1 MKSYVSFPR
10 HPGPEAPARKAV
22 AARLAS
28 AVCPLLFAG
37 ASLGAAAQG
46 TANPGANSSGTPP
59 HLLSY
64 FGPPQAEL
72 ALDWLD
78 RIGKS
83 ARELPYT
90 GVFVHQTADKSSTS
104 RVTHLVDKA
113 GVEHEK
119 VESLDGPVREIIRR
133 DDEMICYQPESKTV
147 RVDRRATGRF
157 FPALITR
164 PAREIAENYRVK
176 LGQIERIAGFDCQ
189 WVILEPKDA
198 MRYMQKLC
206 AEMGTGL
213 LLRAKLFND
222 RNQLVEQFMFT
233 QLDVTRSVAR
243 QSMKSRFEQ
252 ATGWLKEFAVKSNK
266 DIETGWQ
273 VASLPAGFRKVME
286 MTRNLVGRPAPVSHL
301 VFSDGA
307 SNVSVFV
314 ENSPMPPNT
323 ISAVA
328 AEEGPTSFAM
338 RAVNDT
344 QVTVMGEVPLAAVQA
359 IADGVRRR

>member
-1 MKSYVSFPR
+1 MKSYLFSSTKHLPVSTTRGVPR
-10 HPGPEAPARKAV
+10 
-22 AARLAS
+22 ARL
-28 AVCPLLFAG
+28 VGFICPLLCAG
-37 ASLGAAAQG
+37 ISLNAAAQAG
-46 TANPGANSSGTPP
+46 MNASPNATGTPP
-59 HLLSY
+59 HLLNY
-64 FGPPQAEL
+64 FGPPQTEV
-72 ALDWLD
+72 ALEWLD

-83 ARELPYT
+83 ARELPYA

-104 RVTHLVDKA
+104 RVTHLVDKS

-119 VESLDGPVREIIRR
+119 VESLDGPVTEIIRR
-133 DDEMICYQPESKTV
+133 DDQMICYQPDSKTI

-164 PAREIAENYRVK
+164 SAKEISENYRVK

-213 LLRAKLFND
+213 LLRAKLFNE

-233 QLDVTRSVAR
+233 QLDVSKSVAR

-252 ATGWLKEFAVKSNK
+252 ATGWLKEFAVQSNK

-273 VASLPAGFRKVME
+273 AANLPSGFRKVME
-286 MTRNLVGRPAPVSHL
+286 MTRTLVGRPVPVSHL
-301 VFSDGA
+301 VYSDGA